1 MFSVMGKS
9 RLKVKGPRKYKKGK
23 VQSSSPRMI
32 WKTRAQLEKIAR
44 NRKSHKG
51 QRLNAWNPLNRQE
64 ALINYKK
71 QRFADYH
78 GAMTSI
84 RGLAKEFSVPYQT
97 LQRRTAGKVTGYEHK
112 SGGKCK
118 PRILSTNAE
127 DELVQ
132 LLEDFAAAGFP
143 LTGGE
148 VKQVAFQY
156 AQENGITGFSNKYE
170 HAGPAWLRGFLNRN
184 PSLKWKKPINLS
196 INRAIYANPT
206 IITHWFE
213 HYIRLLA
220 DSGIVDPCRIWNIDE
235 TGLQDIPNKRQG
247 GGC

>member
-1 MFSVMGKS
+1 M
-9 RLKVKGPRKYKKGK
+9 
-23 VQSSSPRMI
+23 
-32 WKTRAQLEKIAR
+32 W
-44 NRKSHKG
+44 
-51 QRLNAWNPLNRQE
+51 E
-64 ALINYKK
+64 ALTNYKK
-71 QRFADYH
+71 QRAGDYR

-84 RGLAKEFSVPYQT
+84 RGMDQEFSMPYQT
-97 LQRRTAGKVTGYEHK
+97 LQRRIAGKVTGYEHK

-132 LLEDFAAAGFP
+132 LLEDFAATDFP

-184 PSLKWKKPINLS
+184 PSLKWKKPINVS
-196 INRAIYANPT
+196 ISQAICANLKP
-206 IITHWFE
+206 
-213 HYIRLLA
+213 L
-220 DSGIVDPCRIWNIDE
+220 
-235 TGLQDIPNKRQG
+235 
-247 GGC
+247 